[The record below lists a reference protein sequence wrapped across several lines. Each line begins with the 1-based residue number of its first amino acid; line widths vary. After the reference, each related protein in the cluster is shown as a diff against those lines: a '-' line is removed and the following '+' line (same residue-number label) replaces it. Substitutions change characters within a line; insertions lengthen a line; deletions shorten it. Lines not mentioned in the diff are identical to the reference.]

1 MQLGEE
7 HGKRVEELL
16 PSWTEAA
23 AGKQLTV
30 RERIVDVTR
39 DQAGAPLP
47 GRVLEGTNDQA
58 DRTHRRAVDIA
69 QPAQRLMVALRGLQR
84 QLLDRIGPLLK
95 RDEPHRVAGDPAGQV
110 DQRRCGPVGDR
121 SGPVELDEA
130 RVPRP
135 ERDRVRLDRGGN
147 RPVAHQTIVAGMIA
161 RKLTTLTPRLAVGR
175 LVARLRSPRSPEQ
188 GRAQSSE
195 VGYLLLATTRWEAG
209 SDSAGF
215 PRASH
220 PSQAAEQ
227 PLTAGE

>member
-47 GRVLEGTNDQA
+47 GWVLEGTNDQA

-69 QPAQRLMVALRGLQR
+69 QPAQRLIVALRGLQR
-84 QLLDRIGPLLK
+84 QLLDRIGTLLK
-95 RDEPHRVAGDPAGQV
+95 GDEPHRVAGDPAGQV
-110 DQRRCGPVGDR
+110 DQRRCGPVRDR
-121 SGPVELDEA
+121 SRPVELDEA

-135 ERDRVRLDRGGN
+135 ERDRVRLEWGGDRP
-147 RPVAHQTIVAGMIA
+147 RAHEAIVAGTIA
-161 RKLTTLTPRLAVGR
+161 CKLTLWG
-175 LVARLRSPRSPEQ
+175 E
-188 GRAQSSE
+188 
-195 VGYLLLATTRWEAG
+195 LLLANSRCLRLASPLADRFLARALPAPPCRVQCGRPTLVTSSSPRRLREAG
-209 SDSAGF
+209 
-215 PRASH
+215 P
-220 PSQAAEQ
+220 
-227 PLTAGE
+227 